1 MEDFDIWLLVCPN
14 FWQECWVYLW
24 AVQKEACM
32 LLHIDKLEVIELW
45 EGQNTLYLVHSTYW
59 RVPISWN
66 NEKLMLHQLSAI
78 SGPNSIFF
86 KQASALIKDI
96 CTNLCA
102 ASKESGNADYTIVLR
117 GDSTLRGHFPQASL
131 APLEWNGRPSYYWWI
146 WAWNYDPCRKQM
158 LLFLYLGKWTH
169 GLFAPSFFKE
179 DAILLMMCIMLQI
192 LIGIS
197 LWTKSVCVYTS

>member
-78 SGPNSIFF
+78 SGPNSIFLNRLVHWS
-86 KQASALIKDI
+86 KISVPTYVLHQK
-96 CTNLCA
+96 NLAMLTTQLFCVVIQHCVA
-102 ASKESGNADYTIVLR
+102 IFLRQVWRPWNEMADHHITDGFELEIMIHAGSRCCCFYTW
-117 GDSTLRGHFPQASL
+117 G
-131 APLEWNGRPSYYWWI
+131 NGRMDYLPLLSSRRTLYYWWC
-146 WAWNYDPCRKQM
+146 ALCCR
-158 LLFLYLGKWTH
+158 FW
-169 GLFAPSFFKE
+169 
-179 DAILLMMCIMLQI
+179 
-192 LIGIS
+192 
-197 LWTKSVCVYTS
+197 